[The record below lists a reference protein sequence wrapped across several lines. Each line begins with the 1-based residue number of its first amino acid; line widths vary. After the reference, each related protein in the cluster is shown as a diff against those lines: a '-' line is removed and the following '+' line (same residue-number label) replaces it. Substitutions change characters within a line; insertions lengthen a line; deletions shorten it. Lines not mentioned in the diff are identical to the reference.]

1 MPTSACCSARTSGV
15 AMSVNLD
22 LDHAVLHG
30 HAERVHGYVGR
41 QVHGLSG
48 PQVELRPVP
57 GAFDGAVRLVELAVD
72 QVAVVVRAPFLDGE
86 QLAGAVEH
94 ADLEILPF
102 DQAHRAGREV
112 VNGADVDQFS
122 HSSPTTQVGLGV

>member
-30 HAERVHGYVGR
+30 HAERLHGHIGR
-41 QVHGLSG
+41 QVHGLPG
-48 PQVELRPVP
+48 PEVELRPVP
-57 GAFDGAVRLVELAVD
+57 GAFDGAIRLVELALD
-72 QVAVVVRAPFLDGE
+72 EVAVVVRAAILYRE

-112 VNGADVDQFS
+112 VKGADVDQFR
-122 HSSPTTQVGLGV
+122 HSSPTAQVGLSV